1 MKEDLAEFIERP
13 LYQLVDWETNS
24 LTEMVLIKT
33 KTRVITGRIHY
44 LKKEFTV
51 CSSIPIKDTDKVKW
65 SPQGRYIIINT
76 GEVIF

>member
-1 MKEDLAEFIERP
+1 MKEDLAEFMERP

-51 CSSIPIKDTDKVKW
+51 CSSITIKDTDKVKW